1 RRGSRSTSKAS
12 LEGKAFEIPTEIK
25 PEDFDW
31 EASRPIKPWFVR
43 RGCSLAG
50 HWDLAW
56 IQVSRADVKKALC
69 LTEEQDQSAQRAASE
84 EVTRTSGSALDGQ
97 EMTVVSNRRLAA
109 GTQTASAAEPGRRRG
124 VRPQKFEQTK
134 EAMRNDIQQAQITVP
149 QLDSMREK

>member
-1 RRGSRSTSKAS
+1 MSAQRPTDPTIPGPHESKDAPRSNNSGEVCFMPYVPAWERLPDVIGRLMAGGRPKELAQADLCRAIADGTVNIRCQLIERRGSRSTSKAS

-69 LTEEQDQSAQRAASE
+69 LTEE
-84 EVTRTSGSALDGQ
+84 
-97 EMTVVSNRRLAA
+97 
-109 GTQTASAAEPGRRRG
+109 
-124 VRPQKFEQTK
+124 
-134 EAMRNDIQQAQITVP
+134 
-149 QLDSMREK
+149 